1 MARNTSIRQ
10 NQHSQT
16 VPWGNQ
22 EDPSNRDESQ
32 GRRFGRWQAQL
43 KQASELFEAEEE
55 IGSLKQQLQERD
67 TEIQCLQAS
76 RNGDAAHASAQPD
89 GNRST
94 PTAELV
100 AALSTYSIAEG
111 IVVRATGRRCAA
123 LHMPWMDARQ
133 LSFRHRYDDSDGE
146 VGDPVDEF
154 WRSLRFEIAAPEVI
168 VEEVTSHMSLTL
180 AKRWFEP
187 WFVPSFMSDD
197 DFGECH
203 PPRKRGNGAKQLLK
217 DDAYMWAPDNFEDQK
232 EPFERF
238 FRSECLIRA
247 TKLFLLGPSS
257 LEADKRA
264 ASAASGGLRLLG
276 GFKGAS

>member
-67 TEIQCLQAS
+67 TEIRRLQAS

-100 AALSTYSIAEG
+100 AALSTYSTAEG
-111 IVVRATGRRCAA
+111 IA
-123 LHMPWMDARQ
+123 
-133 LSFRHRYDDSDGE
+133 
-146 VGDPVDEF
+146 
-154 WRSLRFEIAAPEVI
+154 
-168 VEEVTSHMSLTL
+168 
-180 AKRWFEP
+180 
-187 WFVPSFMSDD
+187 
-197 DFGECH
+197 
-203 PPRKRGNGAKQLLK
+203 RGNGAKQLLK

-232 EPFERF
+232 ELFERF
-238 FRSECLIRA
+238 FRSERLIRA